1 MYVTQHNAFYTP
13 QTLLKTETISF
24 NMKKKEKVST
34 FSTLIQYST
43 WLPCQSNK
51 ARERK
56 KGIQIGK
63 EDDVILYLNG
73 PKDTAKTFLD
83 RINIFINLAGYI
95 KLTCKSQ

>member
-1 MYVTQHNAFYTP
+1 VPKLSTP
-13 QTLLKTETISF
+13 
-24 NMKKKEKVST
+24 
-34 FSTLIQYST
+34 IQYRSRI
-43 WLPCQSNK
+43 PCQSNK